1 MFGGKENNVGNKE
14 VRKFMKVLRKE
25 CDEFDYKCGNHIKL
39 ILTKK
44 NRSGEKITLP
54 PVTLGKTPS
63 CGNWKRI
70 KTGDINRLFRERD
83 IPEIKVIN

>member
-1 MFGGKENNVGNKE
+1 MFGSKENNIGNKE
-14 VRKFMKVLRKE
+14 VRKFMKCLRKQF
-25 CDEFDYKCGNHIKL
+25 DEFDYESGNHIKI

-54 PVTLGKTPS
+54 KIIISKSPS

-70 KTGDINRLFRERD
+70 KTGDINRILRERD
-83 IPEIKVIN
+83 IPEIKLN